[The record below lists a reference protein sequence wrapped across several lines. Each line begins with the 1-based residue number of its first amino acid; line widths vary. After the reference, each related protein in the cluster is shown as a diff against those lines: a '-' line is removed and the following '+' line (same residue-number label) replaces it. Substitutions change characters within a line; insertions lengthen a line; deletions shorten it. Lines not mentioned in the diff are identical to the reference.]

1 MRQEHQDLRIDYVE
15 FAAKDIA
22 KAKEFYSAVFGW
34 TFQDYGADYTSFH
47 DGRLAGGF
55 RTDVEPK
62 PGGALVVI
70 YALDL
75 AAIEKKIKKN
85 GGTIAVETF
94 EFPGGRRFEFAD
106 PSGNRL
112 AVWSDK

>member
-15 FAAKDIA
+15 FAVKDIA
-22 KAKEFYSAVFGW
+22 AAKAFYGSAFGW
-34 TFQDYGADYTSFH
+34 TFQDYGDDYSSFH

-55 RTDVEPK
+55 RSDVEPK
-62 PGGALVVI
+62 PGGPLVVI

-75 AAIEKKIKKN
+75 AAAEKKVMEN
-85 GGTIAVETF
+85 GGSIAVETF
-94 EFPGGRRFEFAD
+94 EFPGGRRFEFTD

-112 AVWSDK
+112 AVWSDR